1 MNKEEPALKAKTKKL
16 LGTWSVLVYLFFYIP
31 ILVLIVYSFNDSKI
45 STSWNGFTF
54 DWYQKLATND
64 ALIVSIINSLIVAS
78 ISTFFS
84 LIIGTCAALALN
96 RYNFPGKKYIDLLFY
111 VPIVIPPIIIGVSM
125 LVLFAWLHVSLGL
138 STVIPGH
145 VVLSTSF
152 VTLLVLTRLHGFDNS
167 LEEAAKDLGANGW
180 QTFWKVTFPLIFPSI
195 IAGGLLSFTI
205 SIDEFVI
212 AFFTTGPGSNTLP
225 VMIYSIVR
233 TGITPEINALST
245 IMIIVTVIVVFLGEK
260 WRGSLGDEQ
269 S

>member
-1 MNKEEPALKAKTKKL
+1 MKKKTKKI
-16 LGTWSVLVYLFFYIP
+16 LGVWSFGVYAFFYIP
-31 ILVLIVYSFNDSKI
+31 ILILIIYSFNDSKI

-54 DWYQKLATND
+54 SWYSKLATNE
-64 ALIVSIINSLIVAS
+64 ALIASIINSLIVAS
-78 ISTFFS
+78 ISTGLS
-84 LIIGTCAALALN
+84 LVIGTCAAMALK
-96 RYNFPGKKYIDLLFY
+96 RYNFPGKKFIDLLFY

-125 LVLFAWLHVSLGL
+125 LVLFAWLNISLSL
-138 STVIPGH
+138 TTVIPGH

-152 VTLLVLTRLHGFDNS
+152 VTLLVLARLHGFDLS

-180 QTFWKVTFPLIFPSI
+180 QTFWKITFPLILPSI

-245 IMIIVTVIVVFLGEK
+245 IMIMVTVVVVFLGER
-260 WRGSLGDEQ
+260 WRGSLGK
-269 S
+269 